1 MTLTTSE
8 SKGRFLQNEWIWIDS
23 HNESNRITNWN
34 ALWLT
39 DFPLNKPKPYYTNR
53 TPFVAQTS
61 VHEDWF
67 MPQVSETLI
76 MDTANK

>member
-8 SKGRFLQNEWIWIDS
+8 SKGRFLQNEWIRIT
-23 HNESNRITNWN
+23 NRITNWN

-39 DFPLNKPKPYYTNR
+39 DFPLNKPKPYYTNH